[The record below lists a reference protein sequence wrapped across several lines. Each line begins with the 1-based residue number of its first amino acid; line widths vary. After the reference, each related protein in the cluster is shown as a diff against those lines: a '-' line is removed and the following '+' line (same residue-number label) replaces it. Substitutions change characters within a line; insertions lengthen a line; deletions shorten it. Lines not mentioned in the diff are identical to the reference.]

1 MPIAALLAVPL
12 LANAAPPP
20 SSGPAAPVAAPTAQ
34 AVPADAPAG
43 PRDMVRV
50 PAGRFRMGTDDE
62 RSFVPERPA
71 HDVELDAYW
80 IDLHEVTNREYA
92 AFAAATGYRTVAE
105 RAVDWEELRKQVPPG
120 TPKPPDEMLAPG
132 ALVFL
137 PKTGD
142 RGAGVEG
149 WWSWVV
155 GADWRHPEGPAS
167 SIEGREDHPVV
178 HVAFEDA
185 EAYARW
191 AGKRLPTEAE
201 WERAARGDLVDTRY
215 AWGDEPVDDETRLR
229 ANIWQGEFPGRNT
242 LKDGFMRTAPVGS
255 FAPNGLG
262 LVDVAGNVWEW
273 CADRYDAAAYPRRL
287 GEARARGATVRNP
300 VNLERSWNPDEAV
313 PTADSRVIRGG
324 SFLCHASYCEA
335 YRTSARRGLTPD
347 TGMSHVGFRCAA
359 SEAQAAAIAAR
370 ERAAPATEPAKKAA
384 SAAEAAPAA
393 PSVAPPAGPA

>member
-1 MPIAALLAVPL
+1 
-12 LANAAPPP
+12 
-20 SSGPAAPVAAPTAQ
+20 
-34 AVPADAPAG
+34 
-43 PRDMVRV
+43 MVRI

-62 RSFVPERPA
+62 RSFAPERPA
-71 HDVELDAYW
+71 HEVELDAYW
-80 IDLHEVTNREYA
+80 IDRHEVTNREYA
-92 AFAAATGYRTVAE
+92 AFVAATGYRTVAE
-105 RAVDWEELRKQVPPG
+105 RAVDWEELKKQVPPG

-142 RGAGVEG
+142 RAGGVEG
-149 WWSWVV
+149 WWSWVP
-155 GADWRHPEGPAS
+155 GASWRHPEGPAS

-178 HVAFEDA
+178 HIAFEDA
-185 EAYARW
+185 EAFARW

-215 AWGDEPVDDETRLR
+215 AWGDEPLDDETRLR
-229 ANIWQGEFPGRNT
+229 ANIWQGEFPARNT

-255 FAPNGLG
+255 FTPNGLG

-273 CADRYDAAAYPRRL
+273 CADRYDAAAYARRL
-287 GEARARGATVRNP
+287 GEARAKGATVRNP

-359 SEAQAAAIAAR
+359 GDAQAAAIVAR
-370 ERAAPATEPAKKAA
+370 ERAAPVTEPATGPAKGATGA
-384 SAAEAAPAA
+384 TEAAPAA